1 MKTIRF
7 KDWDCVVEKGK
18 YGNGRPA
25 LILNDSRTGKQV
37 AVATVNLP
45 DVEADRNEVFI
56 KDYSENEGMLRA
68 LVDARVVMSL
78 CDSIRVGFGEVQRA
92 VLLPPFREKSLD
104 REPPEHN
111 RGRGM

>member
-104 REPPEHN
+104 REPPEQN
-111 RGRGM
+111 RGREM